1 MGGRSS
7 TPKGLPDGCG
17 PQCKQVAETTLLRFF
32 ALAIT
37 LMAIV
42 LMVLVW
48 MGGLVFQI
56 VNFILAFLMFGLGV
70 LAAIWPVKC
79 VRCPCS

>member
-17 PQCKQVAETTLLRFF
+17 PQCKQIADTTLSRFF
-32 ALAIT
+32 SLAIT
-37 LMAIV
+37 LMGLV
-42 LMVLVW
+42 LMVLIW
-48 MGGLVFQI
+48 FSGLVFQI
-56 VNFILAFLMFGLGV
+56 VNFILAFLIFGLAI
-70 LAAIWPVKC
+70 LSAIWPIHC